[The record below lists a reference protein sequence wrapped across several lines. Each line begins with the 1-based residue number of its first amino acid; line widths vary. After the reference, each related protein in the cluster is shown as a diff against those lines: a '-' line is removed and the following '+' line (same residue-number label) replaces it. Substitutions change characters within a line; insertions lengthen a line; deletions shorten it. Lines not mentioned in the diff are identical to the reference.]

1 MKCFRFVH
9 VVTALALLA
18 ISAQAITSNGRS
30 GAQSEAARK
39 AAEARREQRLVECAA
54 EQEEASLKA
63 ERMRTL
69 PPEIA
74 LGVAKGSI
82 AFDELSF
89 TEDGQVVWS
98 GDPAPGEAV
107 ATAGRG
113 LFLRVG
119 ALALSAALI
128 LGGLFSR
135 RGHQNPEP
143 GIRNRESRIQNLES

>member
-1 MKCFRFVH
+1 MKRLRFVAAAP
-9 VVTALALLA
+9 ALALLA

-39 AAEARREQRLVECAA
+39 AAEARREQRLVERAA

-128 LGGLFSR
+128 LGGLFSKR
-135 RGHQNPEP
+135 RSREPESR
-143 GIRNRESRIQNLES
+143 IRNRESRIQNLES

>member
-1 MKCFRFVH
+1 MKRSRFVAA
-9 VVTALALLA
+9 ALALAILA
-18 ISAQAITSNGRS
+18 VSAQAITSNGRS

-39 AAEARREQRLVECAA
+39 AAEARREQRLAERAA
-54 EQEEASLKA
+54 EQEAAALKA

-69 PPEIA
+69 PPEVA

-135 RGHQNPEP
+135 RGHQNPES

>member
-1 MKCFRFVH
+1 MRLRLAPVAS
-9 VVTALALLA
+9 ALALLA

-39 AAEARREQRLVECAA
+39 AAEARREQRLVERAA

-89 TEDGQVVWS
+89 TEDGQVAWS

-113 LFLRVG
+113 LFLRIG

-128 LGGLFSR
+128 LGGLFSKR
-135 RGHQNPEP
+135 RSREPES

>member
-1 MKCFRFVH
+1 MKRLRFVAAAP
-9 VVTALALLA
+9 ALALLA

-39 AAEARREQRLVECAA
+39 AAEARREQRLVERAA

-135 RGHQNPEP
+135 RGHQNPES

>member
-1 MKCFRFVH
+1 
-9 VVTALALLA
+9 LALLA

-39 AAEARREQRLVECAA
+39 AAEARREQRLVERAA

-128 LGGLFSR
+128 LGGLFSKR
-135 RGHQNPEP
+135 RSREPESR
-143 GIRNRESRIQNLES
+143 IRNRESRIQNLES

>member
-1 MKCFRFVH
+1 MKRLRFVAAAP
-9 VVTALALLA
+9 ALALLA

-39 AAEARREQRLVECAA
+39 AAEARREQRLVERAA

-128 LGGLFSR
+128 LG
-135 RGHQNPEP
+135 
-143 GIRNRESRIQNLES
+143 

>member
-1 MKCFRFVH
+1 MRRSRFVAAAP
-9 VVTALALLA
+9 ALALLA
-18 ISAQAITSNGRS
+18 VSAQAITSNGRS

-39 AAEARREQRLVECAA
+39 AAEARREQRLAERAA
-54 EQEEASLKA
+54 EQEEAALKA
-63 ERMRTL
+63 ERMRIL
-69 PPEIA
+69 PPEVA

-89 TEDGQVVWS
+89 TEGGQVVWS

-113 LFLRVG
+113 LFLRIG

-128 LGGLFSR
+128 LGGLFTKRRSR
-135 RGHQNPEP
+135 EPESR
-143 GIRNRESRIQNLES
+143 IRNRESRIQNLES

>member
-1 MKCFRFVH
+1 MKRARFALAAS
-9 VVTALALLA
+9 ALALLA

-39 AAEARREQRLVECAA
+39 AAEARRERRLAERAA

-135 RGHQNPEP
+135 RGHQNPES

>member
-1 MKCFRFVH
+1 MKRSRFVAA
-9 VVTALALLA
+9 ALALAILA
-18 ISAQAITSNGRS
+18 VSAQAITSNGRS

-39 AAEARREQRLVECAA
+39 AAEARREQRLVERAA

-89 TEDGQVVWS
+89 TEDGQVIWS

-135 RGHQNPEP
+135 RGHQNPES

>member
-1 MKCFRFVH
+1 MKRLRFVAAAP
-9 VVTALALLA
+9 ALALLA

-39 AAEARREQRLVECAA
+39 AAEARREQRLVERAA

-128 LGGLFSR
+128 LGGLFTKGWARKTGAS
-135 RGHQNPEP
+135 QV
-143 GIRNRESRIQNLES
+143 S

>member
-1 MKCFRFVH
+1 VKRLRRASAAS
-9 VVTALALLA
+9 ALALLA

-39 AAEARREQRLVECAA
+39 AAEARREQLVAERAV
-54 EQEEASLKA
+54 EQEEAALKA
-63 ERMRTL
+63 ERMRAL

-74 LGVAKGSI
+74 LGVAKGRI

-98 GDPAPGEAV
+98 GDPAPGQDV

-113 LFLRVG
+113 LFLRIG

-128 LGGLFSR
+128 LGGLFSKR
-135 RGHQNPEP
+135 RSRNPESR
-143 GIRNRESRIQNLES
+143 IRNPESRIQNLES

>member
-1 MKCFRFVH
+1 
-9 VVTALALLA
+9 LALLA

-39 AAEARREQRLVECAA
+39 AAEARREQRLVERAA

-135 RGHQNPEP
+135 RGHQNPESR
-143 GIRNRESRIQNLES
+143 IRNRESRIQNLES

>member
-1 MKCFRFVH
+1 MRLRLAPVAS
-9 VVTALALLA
+9 ALALLA

-39 AAEARREQRLVECAA
+39 AAEARREQRLVERAA

-113 LFLRVG
+113 LFLRIG

-128 LGGLFSR
+128 LGGLFSKR
-135 RGHQNPEP
+135 RSREPESR
-143 GIRNRESRIQNLES
+143 IRNRESRIQNLES

>member
-1 MKCFRFVH
+1 MKRLRFVAAAP
-9 VVTALALLA
+9 ALALLA

-39 AAEARREQRLVECAA
+39 AAEARREQRLVERAA

-89 TEDGQVVWS
+89 TEEGQVVWS
-98 GDPAPGEAV
+98 GDPAPGDVA
-107 ATAGRG
+107 ATASRG
-113 LFLRVG
+113 LLLRIG

-128 LGGLFSR
+128 LGGLFTKGRARKTGAS
-135 RGHQNPEP
+135 QV
-143 GIRNRESRIQNLES
+143 S

>member
-1 MKCFRFVH
+1 MKRSRFVAA
-9 VVTALALLA
+9 ALALAILA
-18 ISAQAITSNGRS
+18 VSAQAITSNGRS

-39 AAEARREQRLVECAA
+39 AAEARREQRLVERAA

-128 LGGLFSR
+128 LGGLFSKR
-135 RGHQNPEP
+135 RSREPESR
-143 GIRNRESRIQNLES
+143 IRNRESRIQNLES

>member
-1 MKCFRFVH
+1 MRLRLAPVAS
-9 VVTALALLA
+9 ALALLA

-39 AAEARREQRLVECAA
+39 AAEARREQRLAERAA
-54 EQEEASLKA
+54 EQEAAALKA

-69 PPEIA
+69 PPEVA

-89 TEDGQVVWS
+89 TDDGQVVWS
-98 GDPAPGEAV
+98 GDPAPGDVA
-107 ATAGRG
+107 ATASRG
-113 LFLRVG
+113 LLLRIG

-135 RGHQNPEP
+135 RGRQNPEP

>member
-1 MKCFRFVH
+1 MKRSRFVAA
-9 VVTALALLA
+9 ALALAILA
-18 ISAQAITSNGRS
+18 VSAQAITSNGRS

-39 AAEARREQRLVECAA
+39 AAEARREQRLVERAA

-98 GDPAPGEAV
+98 GDPAPG
-107 ATAGRG
+107 
-113 LFLRVG
+113 
-119 ALALSAALI
+119 
-128 LGGLFSR
+128 
-135 RGHQNPEP
+135 
-143 GIRNRESRIQNLES
+143 

>member
-1 MKCFRFVH
+1 MKRLRIIPA
-9 VVTALALLA
+9 ALALVLLLS
-18 ISAQAITSNGRS
+18 SAQAITSNGRS

-39 AAEARREQRLVECAA
+39 AAEARREQRLVERAA

>member
-1 MKCFRFVH
+1 MTRARFALAAS
-9 VVTALALLA
+9 ALALLA

-39 AAEARREQRLVECAA
+39 AAEARREQRLVERAA

-135 RGHQNPEP
+135 RGHQNPES

>member
-1 MKCFRFVH
+1 MRLRLAPVAS
-9 VVTALALLA
+9 ALALLA

-39 AAEARREQRLVECAA
+39 AAEARREQRLVERAA

-89 TEDGQVVWS
+89 TEDGQVAWS

-113 LFLRVG
+113 LFLRIG

-128 LGGLFSR
+128 LGGLFSKR
-135 RGHQNPEP
+135 RSREPESR
-143 GIRNRESRIQNLES
+143 IRNRESRIQNLES

>member
-1 MKCFRFVH
+1 MKRLRFVH

-39 AAEARREQRLVECAA
+39 AAEARREQRLVERAA

-98 GDPAPGEAV
+98 GDPAPGEAA
-107 ATAGRG
+107 ATASRG
-113 LFLRVG
+113 LLLRIG

-128 LGGLFSR
+128 LGGLFSKR
-135 RGHQNPEP
+135 RSREPESR
-143 GIRNRESRIQNLES
+143 IRNRESRIQNLDS

>member
-1 MKCFRFVH
+1 MKRSRFVAA
-9 VVTALALLA
+9 ALALAILA
-18 ISAQAITSNGRS
+18 VSAQAITSNGRS

-39 AAEARREQRLVECAA
+39 AAEARREQRLVERAA

-135 RGHQNPEP
+135 RGHQNPES

>member
-39 AAEARREQRLVECAA
+39 AAEARREQRLVERAA

-74 LGVAKGSI
+74 LGVA
-82 AFDELSF
+82 
-89 TEDGQVVWS
+89 
-98 GDPAPGEAV
+98 
-107 ATAGRG
+107 
-113 LFLRVG
+113 
-119 ALALSAALI
+119 
-128 LGGLFSR
+128 
-135 RGHQNPEP
+135 
-143 GIRNRESRIQNLES
+143 

>member
-39 AAEARREQRLVECAA
+39 AAEARREQRLVERAA

-89 TEDGQVVWS
+89 TEGGQVVWS
-98 GDPAPGEAV
+98 GDPAPGDVA
-107 ATAGRG
+107 ATASRG
-113 LFLRVG
+113 LLLRIG

-128 LGGLFSR
+128 LGGLFSKR
-135 RGHQNPEP
+135 RSREPESR
-143 GIRNRESRIQNLES
+143 IRNRESRIQNLDS